1 MKPGDDK
8 ACLPGAGE
16 QRDLV
21 AWPVEGHRWGIVCFL
36 RQLIKALPLA
46 NTIDIDAHRRAGVEE
61 LYILQAVDKHVC
73 QAAPSLLKEVPRAA

>member
-1 MKPGDDK
+1 
-8 ACLPGAGE
+8 
-16 QRDLV
+16 
-21 AWPVEGHRWGIVCFL
+21 
-36 RQLIKALPLA
+36 LA